1 MERRA
6 APAVWPCAGIRRRV
20 AEKDVKLAIKLIDE
34 AEPLIVDPKVAVP
47 RKRKLLEQ
55 MHERL
60 PKELDVTVQ
69 LAFAL
74 EQEGN
79 MEQCQALLAPHIEE
93 LADTEGA
100 RILGQHYVSQG
111 KYDEAYSL
119 LSNYCQ
125 TRLLQYRE
133 AEKSFNDAF
142 KAAQQSALEELK
154 RKRKGDPLYD
164 RYQRANEQEQ
174 DQIVDEF
181 IGNALKSDPLVA
193 RNREELRRQS
203 RVVPVG
209 LDFGV
214 VQLHRAQAIADPRLR
229 KAELQLAEETFL
241 AIGNAAGDSDEFKLN
256 MAKVNYWLG
265 KHDEGKK
272 LLDDIL
278 QRNANDFRVKYAVAR
293 IAAEVGPNR
302 IREAAGEAL

>member
-1 MERRA
+1 M
-6 APAVWPCAGIRRRV
+6 
-20 AEKDVKLAIKLIDE
+20 
-34 AEPLIVDPKVAVP
+34 
-47 RKRKLLEQ
+47 
-55 MHERL
+55 
-60 PKELDVTVQ
+60 
-69 LAFAL
+69 
-74 EQEGN
+74 
-79 MEQCQALLAPHIEE
+79 
-93 LADTEGA
+93 
-100 RILGQHYVSQG
+100 SQG
-111 KYDEAYSL
+111 KYNEAYSL

-133 AEKSFNDAF
+133 AEKSFNYAF
-142 KAAQQSALEELK
+142 KSAQQSALEELK

-203 RVVPVG
+203 RVVPVA

-214 VQLHRAQAIADPRLR
+214 VQLHRAQAIADPLLR

-241 AIGNAAGDSDEFKLN
+241 AIGNAVGDSDEFKLN

-293 IAAEVGPNR
+293 TLREVGAEVELRELLEKLYNEEKDENNKYVAAEFRSLIRKDLDDEILWLTRARQGNPNVKASLAMAR
-302 IREAAGEAL
+302 GHKAMLEDNDETAERELRQAAELFASFPESARRTERRLALL